1 MSQTAR
7 RQHADAPQFSP
18 DRLTAFIE
26 TRLRRREE
34 PACIAKA
41 VRGYFGVEIDADQVV
56 PYWKGEITLPTQTEH
71 RPDKESVQFP
81 ADEPKEPLFT
91 RMADAETPD
100 PVSAFS
106 IAPESSI
113 ATDPAPAPRGASADD
128 ASATQTG
135 RRQDAKSR
143 QGGADADDA
152 PATQTGRRQDAD
164 SRQGGA
170 GAGDAPATQTGR
182 RQHAESRRRGVD
194 ADDAPAM
201 RTGPG
206 QDTDTM
212 QIPPALQIPAH
223 PVDEPRVTREAQEA
237 GFQAL
242 AALAK
247 ARLGIAPDPAENAD
261 GARVDDAATQTGRR
275 QDQKTKSVLTDEMK
289 AFIVRGLAR
298 YETPT
303 RVAASV
309 QAAFGITID
318 RRQVYAYDP
327 AGSRPP
333 AQRWIDLH
341 AATRAKFLDAVAEI
355 GIAQKV
361 VRLRMLDRFA
371 NRAEEN
377 NYTERAARFL
387 VQAAKECGGFYERFA
402 RPNRGTAPVSVFR
415 VAPTGAAG

>member
-1 MSQTAR
+1 MTQTAR
-7 RQHADAPQFSP
+7 RQHADAPQFSH
-18 DRLTAFIE
+18 DRLKAFIE
-26 TRLRRREE
+26 TRLRRRED
-34 PACIAKA
+34 PAWIAKA
-41 VRGYFGVEIDADQVV
+41 VRGYFGVALDADQVV
-56 PYWKGEITLPTQTEH
+56 PYWRGEITLPTQTEH

-91 RMADAETPD
+91 RIAEVETP
-100 PVSAFS
+100 ARTLFS
-106 IAPESSI
+106 IA
-113 ATDPAPAPRGASADD
+113 TAPAPTPGDAGADD

-135 RRQDAKSR
+135 RRQDAESR
-143 QGGADADDA
+143 RGGADAGDA
-152 PATQTGRRQDAD
+152 PATQTGRRQDAK
-164 SRQGGA
+164 SRQGA
-170 GAGDAPATQTGR
+170 A
-182 RQHAESRRRGVD
+182 D
-194 ADDAPAM
+194 ADDAPATQ
-201 RTGPG
+201 TGPG
-206 QDTDTM
+206 QDTDTL
-212 QIPPALQIPAH
+212 QIPPALQIPAD

-242 AALAK
+242 AALAQ

-261 GARVDDAATQTGRR
+261 GARAEDAATQTGRR
-275 QDQKTKSVLTDEMK
+275 QDQKTRSVLTDAQK
-289 AFIVRGLAR
+289 AHIVRGLAR

-309 QAAFGITID
+309 QAEFGITID

-341 AATRAKFLDAVAEI
+341 AATRAKFLDAAAEI

-371 NRAEEN
+371 NRAEET

-387 VQAAKECGGFYERFA
+387 AQAAKECGGFYERYA
-402 RPNRGTAPVSVFR
+402 RPKREAAP
-415 VAPTGAAG
+415 AYN